1 MVVAAVW
8 ILTIAVLA
16 GIGLGMWH
24 LRATDAASR
33 PPAVAGI
40 LHGITGAAGLIVL
53 LLALRG
59 PPRGV
64 AAGAASFGI
73 TAAWLLGIALL
84 SGGVVYVRRRKG
96 AAILL
101 AIHAGV
107 AVTGYALLLAWD
119 SVG

>member
-1 MVVAAVW
+1 MVIVAVW
-8 ILTIAVLA
+8 VLTIAVAA

-33 PPAVAGI
+33 PPAAAGI
-40 LHGITGAAGLIVL
+40 LHGIIGAAGLVVL

-64 AAGAASFGI
+64 AAGAASFGM
-73 TAAWLLGIALL
+73 TAAWLFGVALL
-84 SGGVVYVRRRKG
+84 SGAVFYFRRRKG
-96 AAILL
+96 AAIML

-107 AVTGYALLLAWD
+107 AITGYALLLAWD

>member
-1 MVVAAVW
+1 
-8 ILTIAVLA
+8 
-16 GIGLGMWH
+16 MWH

-33 PPAVAGI
+33 PPALAGI
-40 LHGITGAAGLIVL
+40 AHGVIGAAGLVLL

-64 AAGAASFGI
+64 AAGAASFGPM
-73 TAAWLLGIALL
+73 AGWLFGAALL
-84 SGGVVYVRRRKG
+84 SGVVFYVRRRKG
-96 AAILL
+96 AAVVL

-119 SVG
+119 LVD